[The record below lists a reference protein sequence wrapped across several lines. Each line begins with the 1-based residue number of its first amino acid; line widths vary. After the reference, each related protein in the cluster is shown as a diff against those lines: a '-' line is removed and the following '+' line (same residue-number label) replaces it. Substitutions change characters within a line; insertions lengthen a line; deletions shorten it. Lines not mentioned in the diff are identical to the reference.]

1 MRVDEMSSSELFT
14 EMTDRQR
21 DEIFRMVWFG
31 NVEDDVRTYINEF
44 YEDAFSEEDIEEIE
58 ECVANDIVYHGRLD
72 SYISYWDNLEKLIE
86 KHR

>member
-1 MRVDEMSSSELFT
+1 MRVEEMSSSELFT

-44 YEDAFSEEDIEEIE
+44 YEGAFSEEDIEGIE
-58 ECVANDIVYHGRLD
+58 ECVANDIVYDGRLD

>member
-44 YEDAFSEEDIEEIE
+44 YEDAFSEEDIEGIE
-58 ECVANDIVYHGRLD
+58 ECVANDIVYDGRLD
-72 SYISYWDNLEKLIE
+72 AYISYWDNLEKLIE

>member
-1 MRVDEMSSSELFT
+1 MRVEEMSSSELFT

-31 NVEDDVRTYINEF
+31 NVEDDVRTYINDF
-44 YEDAFSEEDIEEIE
+44 YEDTFSEEDIEGIE
-58 ECVANDIVYHGRLD
+58 ECVANDIVYNGRLD
-72 SYISYWDNLEKLIE
+72 CCISYWDNIEKLIE

>member
-1 MRVDEMSSSELFT
+1 MRVEEMSSSELFT

-44 YEDAFSEEDIEEIE
+44 YEDAFSEEDIEGIA
-58 ECVANDIVYHGRLD
+58 ECVANDVVYDGRLD
-72 SYISYWDNLEKLIE
+72 SYIPYWDNLEKLIE

>member
-31 NVEDDVRTYINEF
+31 HVEDDVRTYINEF
-44 YEDAFSEEDIEEIE
+44 YEDAFSEEDIEGIE
-58 ECVANDIVYHGRLD
+58 ECVANDIVYDGRLD